1 MIKKILAIG
10 VSVFLIVSMVSCS
23 KNDEKVDK
31 YETKMDTIM
40 NLTAYGPNATKAI
53 DEAFSRVDEI
63 ENLDAEFT
71 HGKLNFIL
79 S

>member
-1 MIKKILAIG
+1 
-10 VSVFLIVSMVSCS
+10 MVSCA

-71 HGKLNFIL
+71 MAN
-79 S
+79 